1 MTRDSVVQIP
11 TTRLERSN
19 EGGGGVLLWVT
30 EGSLKRDNSL
40 SINFA
45 AAF

>member
-19 EGGGGVLLWVT
+19 EGGGGSLLWGVD
-30 EGSLKRDNSL
+30 GSLKRDSSL
-40 SINFA
+40 GNNFA